1 MNKNTFSL
9 ALLLSTVSASSGN
22 VELGFHFGSSWI
34 RSSSPVQRH
43 FSKNDETTKLELDRE
58 WKAGG
63 AGRLSLGYVEP
74 MKNGFFAGV
83 HTFFGWGNG
92 KGDMRC
98 ETVIVEGKKDVN
110 KLHGENS
117 FSIKQSLNTGLYGQI
132 GKEYENHRFFGIVG
146 WTLSQFYVSSNLAL
160 SSNNKQANDNLKKI
174 AMDNGTH
181 FGGSKS
187 QWRNG
192 LSLGA
197 GYAFQV
203 SPTVQIGLTYVSTWF
218 PGNFTTPVT
227 LSTVVK
233 EKVQKIEKGGLGA
246 TELDKIGD
254 HTTSTRSLWNHAI
267 YLSVSMALNKSDA

>member
-1 MNKNTFSL
+1 
-9 ALLLSTVSASSGN
+9 
-22 VELGFHFGSSWI
+22 
-34 RSSSPVQRH
+34 
-43 FSKNDETTKLELDRE
+43 
-58 WKAGG
+58 
-63 AGRLSLGYVEP
+63 

-92 KGDMRC
+92 KGDMRS
-98 ETVIVEGKKDVN
+98 EPVDLDTTNEPTKIRVEHN
-110 KLHGENS
+110 

-160 SSNNKQANDNLKKI
+160 SSADNTTNDGLKKV

-181 FGGSKS
+181 LGGSKS

-192 LSLGA
+192 LSMGA
-197 GYAFQV
+197 GYAYKV

-218 PGNFTTPVT
+218 PGNFTTPV
-227 LSTVVK
+227 SFATVVK
-233 EKVQKIEKGGLGA
+233 EKAQKLNKQLIKEA
-246 TELDKIGD
+246 DKMGD
-254 HTTSTRSLWNHAI
+254 LTTSTRSLWNHAI